1 MSPRPA
7 GAVTRAAVARAAA
20 TRTAATRAAA
30 TRTAPAAPDVT
41 AAVTPAVPAPA
52 TARSPR
58 EAHAMPR
65 VLAVIPARGGS
76 KGVPGKNLADVG
88 GMPLVVRAVRACL
101 GAATVTDVL
110 VSTDSEAI
118 GDAARGAGAVVL
130 RRPAGISGDT
140 ATSEAALLHALDS
153 FEELHS
159 VTVDVVLLVQCTS
172 PFVTASDVESVA
184 AAVASG
190 AADSALTAAPFHGF
204 LWRRTP
210 DGSGTGVN
218 HDVSYRPRRQDRPE
232 DLLETGAAYAMD
244 AAGFRAARHR
254 FFGRTVP
261 VATDPARVLEIDD
274 PHDLARARALV
285 PVLAP
290 AAAPAPTAVAGPAP
304 VHTPVH
310 TPLTTPVPAPVP
322 APPRTPHAPKDSPAM
337 TVTPAPRL
345 RTFGTRTAGPGQPV
359 YVVGEIGI
367 NHNGELG
374 NALALIDAAAEAG
387 CDAVKFQ
394 KRTPE
399 ICTPR
404 DQWDIERDT
413 PWGRMTYID
422 YRHRVEFGE
431 DEYRAIDDHCAKRG
445 IDWFA
450 SPWDTEAVA
459 FLEKFDVPAH
469 KVASASLTDDE
480 LLRALRATGRTVV
493 LSTGMSTPRQI
504 RHAVEVLGSD
514 NILLCHATSTY
525 PAKAEELNLRVINT
539 LQDAYPN
546 VPIGYSGHET
556 GLQTTLAAVALG
568 ATFVERHITLD
579 RAMWGSDQAASVEPG
594 GLARLVR
601 DIRTIE
607 TALGDGVK
615 RVYDSELGPMRKLR
629 RVQGELAAV

>member
-7 GAVTRAAVARAAA
+7 GAGTPTAADTAAAAAAAVE
-20 TRTAATRAAA
+20 TAAPA
-30 TRTAPAAPDVT
+30 TA
-41 AAVTPAVPAPA
+41 AVPAPA
-52 TARSPR
+52 TAGSLRAAR
-58 EAHAMPR
+58 AVPR

-140 ATSEAALLHALDS
+140 ATSEAAVLHALDS

-172 PFVTASDVESVA
+172 PFVTACDVESAA

-204 LWRRTP
+204 LWRAAP

-218 HDVSYRPRRQDRPE
+218 HDIAYRPRRQDRPQ

-244 AAGFRAARHR
+244 AAGFRTARHR
-254 FFGRTVP
+254 FFGRTLP

-290 AAAPAPTAVAGPAP
+290 VAAPAATPRS
-304 VHTPVH
+304 TPVH
-310 TPLTTPVPAPVP
+310 PSAHTPVPASVP

-337 TVTPAPRL
+337 TVTPTPRL
-345 RTFGTRTAGPGQPV
+345 RTFGSRIAGPGHPV

-367 NHNGELG
+367 NHNGDLG

-431 DEYRAIDDHCAKRG
+431 SEYRAIDEHCAKRG

-480 LLRALRATGRTVV
+480 LLRALRAAGRTVV
-493 LSTGMSTPRQI
+493 LSTGMSTPKQI

-525 PAKAEELNLRVINT
+525 PAKAGELNLRVINT
-539 LQDAYPN
+539 LQEEYPN

-594 GLARLVR
+594 GLTRLVR

-607 TALGDGVK
+607 TALGDGIK
-615 RVYDSELGPMRKLR
+615 RVYDSELGPMKKLR
-629 RVQGELAAV
+629 RVQGELASV

>member
-1 MSPRPA
+1 MNR
-7 GAVTRAAVARAAA
+7 
-20 TRTAATRAAA
+20 
-30 TRTAPAAPDVT
+30 
-41 AAVTPAVPAPA
+41 
-52 TARSPR
+52 
-58 EAHAMPR
+58 R

-76 KGVPGKNLADVG
+76 KGIPGKNLAEIAG
-88 GMPLVVRAVRACL
+88 TPLVARAVRACL
-101 GAATVTDVL
+101 AAPTVTDVV
-110 VSTDSEAI
+110 VSTDSAEIAR
-118 GDAARGAGAVVL
+118 AARAAGAGVVV
-130 RRPAGISGDT
+130 RPAVLSGDT
-140 ATSEAALLHALDS
+140 ASSEAAVLHALAA
-153 FEELHS
+153 FEALYS
-159 VTVDVVLLVQCTS
+159 VCVEVVLLVQCTS
-172 PFVTASDVESVA
+172 PFLAASDVEAVA

-190 AADSALTAAPFHGF
+190 AADSALTVAPFHGF
-204 LWRRTP
+204 LWRAGP

-218 HDVSYRPRRQDRPE
+218 HETTHRPRRQDRPR

-244 AAGFRAARHR
+244 ATGLRTARHR
-254 FFGRTVP
+254 FFGRTLP
-261 VATDPARVLEIDD
+261 VATDPARVLEVDD
-274 PHDLARARALV
+274 PHDLERARL
-285 PVLAP
+285 LAP
-290 AAAPAPTAVAGPAP
+290 LLDVRPDPLPTPHAEPATPHAEPAPPAP
-304 VHTPVH
+304 VLPHR
-310 TPLTTPVPAPVP
+310 
-322 APPRTPHAPKDSPAM
+322 RTPPAM
-337 TVTPAPRL
+337 TASPTARL
-345 RTFGTRTAGPGQPV
+345 RTLGSRTAGPGRPV

-367 NHNGELG
+367 NHNGDLG
-374 NALALIDAAAEAG
+374 TALALIDAAAEAG

-404 DQWDIERDT
+404 DQWDVERDT

-422 YRHRVEFGE
+422 YRHKVELGE
-431 DEYRAIDDHCAKRG
+431 DEYRAVDAHCAARG

-459 FLEKFDVPAH
+459 FLEKFDPPAH

-480 LLRALRATGRTVV
+480 LLRTLRATGRTVV
-493 LSTGMSTPRQI
+493 LSTGMSTPQQI

-539 LQDAYPN
+539 LREEYPN

-607 TALGDGVK
+607 AALGDGVK
-615 RVYDSELGPMRKLR
+615 RVYASELGPMKKLR
-629 RVQGELAAV
+629 RVQGVPAAV